1 MGADGLTLDLALHI
15 GAAEVRFVMGSGAR
29 TVALT
34 GPSGAGK
41 STILRAVAGIER
53 RARGR
58 VTAFGEVW
66 QDDATGTL
74 VPPWRRG
81 CGWVPQDAALF
92 PHLSV
97 RDNLGYAARG
107 DVRPV
112 AELLGVAAL
121 LDRAP
126 RNLSGGERQ
135 RVALGRALCAE
146 PRLLL
151 LDEPFSALDP
161 PLRARLGA
169 EVAAWAEARGTAIF
183 VVTHDRADAEIL
195 ATERWVIA
203 EGELRRG

>member
-1 MGADGLTLDLALHI
+1 
-15 GAAEVRFVMGSGAR
+15 
-29 TVALT
+29 
-34 GPSGAGK
+34 
-41 STILRAVAGIER
+41 
-53 RARGR
+53 
-58 VTAFGEVW
+58 
-66 QDDATGTL
+66 
-74 VPPWRRG
+74 
-81 CGWVPQDAALF
+81 LF